1 MPVDIPVV
9 DDRLCILY

>member
-9 DDRLCILY
+9 DDRPCILY